1 MTAKARRIPGRRR
14 SRLVRLYRYAYLK
27 LVREND
33 SPQRIGRGAG
43 LGVFIGILPTLWF
56 GPLFAVLLAGPLRAN
71 RAAALAAMAATGP
84 LMPLLWTAAVVVG
97 NLLVVEERRIAPS
110 LIEQG
115 LTAVL
120 GNFLETF
127 LIGVM
132 LVGAALTV
140 LAYGVGRWLATRFQ
154 QRSVRGRNALP
165 AG

>member
-1 MTAKARRIPGRRR
+1 MTQARRIPGRRR
-14 SRLVRLYRYAYLK
+14 GRLARIYRYAYLK

-33 SPQRIGRGAG
+33 SPDRIGRGAG

-56 GPLFAVLLAGPLRAN
+56 GPLLALLLAGPLRAN

-97 NLLVVEERRIAPS
+97 NTLVAEERRIAPG

-115 LTAVL
+115 LAAIL
-120 GNFLETF
+120 SNFLGTF
-127 LIGVM
+127 LMGVT
-132 LVGAALTV
+132 LVGTALAV
-140 LAYGVGRWLATRFQ
+140 LAYALGRWLATRFRQ
-154 QRSVRGRNALP
+154 PSSRLRNARP